1 MGGALSS
8 PCKDEMSAAAK
19 AKGRSEGVASSKTNT
34 ATGAGRN
41 FVLPEEEY
49 FFSILLVPGCTADE
63 AASPTSSPFQLQ
75 GAYWRSKSRKNHLR
89 WAMHR
94 GVEHG
99 CQPCMFWR
107 TAFVEEPSKTCTL
120 ATAHAQRD
128 SSLDIVRYLS
138 QFAFDFV
145 FGTNSRPDPKRRVV
159 IYIVSP
165 DRDDLSAQ
173 VDLIKQMWDEASIGG
188 AEPICVVLDKQD
200 FDERV
205 LCHPPRMSEADE
217 ALVGDSSIHAKGTV
231 QSDAD
236 KEDDKI
242 AASAEQIALLRGA
255 GLLYG
260 YPSLVFNCS
269 PLSIDCICCDERGK
283 VIGLGGGFGL
293 SPKLRELLPLAKMD
307 SDEVSEE
314 RFPHLQGIPPI
325 DATFVETRQEVRAA
339 LGDKADEVLDN
350 ARTFVAYWIYSLN
363 LASRDKD
370 TAEARRAADD
380 AALHRLELIVAAM
393 ENNAS
398 ERDDDQEGIKTQ
410 RTPVFGALYQR
421 RNNKRSVVISGG
433 DFDLLSDMIDTNKG
447 SNNAAI
453 AFNTL
458 SQHIISSEDG
468 ALRFPWNDS
477 SAASC
482 RYQEMDEDVSYCS
495 RRQTCPIQKN
505 LHLAHYGVAASVM
518 GHYIT
523 GRFSNTI
530 IGRRVAKRFINPAA
544 AKEGGAKTH
553 VGEIY
558 RGYLAKVEEKGGEDW
573 YYIRYDDGDTEHVA
587 RPELI
592 EMIGLYTRVGEE
604 GNEEYIAGTMKT
616 GTTSMLRGKKRL
628 ASHSST
634 SEENDKN
641 GDGGHAQSSDIDGN
655 ECTRGRRQRRRQM
668 PLCRDGVYHFF

>member
-19 AKGRSEGVASSKTNT
+19 AKSRSEGVA

-49 FFSILLVPGCTADE
+49 FFSISLVPGCTADE
-63 AASPTSSPFQLQ
+63 AASPTSSPFH

-94 GVEHG
+94 GIEHG

-107 TAFVEEPSKTCTL
+107 TAFVEEPSKSSTL
-120 ATAHAQRD
+120 AKPHARRH
-128 SSLDIVRYLS
+128 SSLEIVRYLS

-145 FGTNSRPDPKRRVV
+145 FGTNSRQEQKRRVI

-165 DRDDLSAQ
+165 DHDDLSAQ
-173 VDLIKQMWDEASIGG
+173 VDLIKQIWDEASIGG
-188 AEPICVVLDKQD
+188 VEPICVVLDKED
-200 FDERV
+200 FDERI

-217 ALVGDSSIHAKGTV
+217 ALVGNSSIHTSTKGTV

-236 KEDDKI
+236 KQDNKI

-255 GLLYG
+255 GFLYG

-269 PLSIDCICCDERGK
+269 PLSIDCICCDERGE
-283 VIGLGGGFGL
+283 VTGLGGGFGL
-293 SPKLRELLPLAKMD
+293 SPKLRELLPLSRMD

-314 RFPHLQGIPPI
+314 SFPHLLVGPPI
-325 DATFVETRQEVRAA
+325 DATFVETRQEVRAV
-339 LGDKADEVLDN
+339 LGDKVDEVLDN

-363 LASRDKD
+363 LESRDKD
-370 TAEARRAADD
+370 TAEARRAADN

-398 ERDDDQEGIKTQ
+398 ESDDDQEPIKTQ

-421 RNNKRSVVISGG
+421 RNSKRSVVISGG
-433 DFDLLSDMIDTNKG
+433 DLDLLSDILDTNKV

-453 AFNTL
+453 AFNAL

-482 RYQEMDEDVSYCS
+482 RYKEMDEDVSYSS
-495 RRQTCPIQKN
+495 RRQICPIQKN

-523 GRFSNTI
+523 GRFSNTV

-544 AKEGGAKTH
+544 EKEGGAKAQ

-592 EMIGLYTRVGEE
+592 EMIGLYTRVGED
-604 GNEEYIAGTMKT
+604 GNEEYIPGTMKT
-616 GTTSMLRGKKRL
+616 GTTSMLKGKKRL
-628 ASHSST
+628 ASQSST

-641 GDGGHAQSSDIDGN
+641 GDGQSSDIDGN